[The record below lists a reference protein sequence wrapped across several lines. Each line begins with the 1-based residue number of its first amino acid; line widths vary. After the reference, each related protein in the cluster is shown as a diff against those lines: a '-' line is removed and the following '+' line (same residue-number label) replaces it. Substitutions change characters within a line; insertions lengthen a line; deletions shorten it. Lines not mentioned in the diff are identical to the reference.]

1 MQLMTSNNKTMSSRD
16 LQALINDARSGV
28 EPSIRLNKLNEKIED
43 ELEGEHYPK
52 SVVKNPNNTES
63 VVYEL
68 TLDQCML
75 ISMRESKAVRKSV
88 LSRLKVIAVK
98 SKEIETPEQLLARAV
113 ISAQA
118 VIDEKNQLLE
128 QARPA
133 IELHESIVNDHGTLS
148 MRDAGKQLQVKPN
161 KFIEWL
167 RDAKYL
173 NYDNY
178 AYQSKIDAGYMRL
191 STTEHNGKPRTNTRV
206 TGKGFAHFGKKIAEI
221 RFSNPDHLMFYRGT
235 K

>member
-1 MQLMTSNNKTMSSRD
+1 MQLITNNNKTMSSRD

-43 ELEGEHYPK
+43 ELEGEHYTK

-63 VVYEL
+63 IVYEL

-88 LSRLKVIAVK
+88 LAQLKVMAVK

-113 ISAQA
+113 LSAQT

-128 QARPA
+128 QAKPA
-133 IELHESIVNDHGTLS
+133 IELHESIVNDEGTLS

-161 KFIEWL
+161 KLIEWL
-167 RDAKYL
+167 RESKYL
-173 NYDNY
+173 NSSNH

-206 TGKGFAHFGKKIAEI
+206 TGKGFAHLGKKIAEV
-221 RFSNPDHLMFYRGT
+221 RFSNPGHVMFYKG
-235 K
+235 

>member
-1 MQLMTSNNKTMSSRD
+1 MTNNNKTMSSREIAELTGKRHAD
-16 LQALINDARSGV
+16 VMRDIAVMYNGLGIEQNANKHFDNTGFNGRKISYYQLNQELSLTLVSGYNLKLRN
-28 EPSIRLNKLNEKIED
+28 SIVKRWQ
-43 ELEGEHYPK
+43 ELEVSQAIAIPQTYAAALLEAGRLAQELEEK
-52 SVVKNPNNTES
+52 S
-63 VVYEL
+63 
-68 TLDQCML
+68 
-75 ISMRESKAVRKSV
+75 
-88 LSRLKVIAVK
+88 
-98 SKEIETPEQLLARAV
+98 QLLSEA
-113 ISAQA
+113 
-118 VIDEKNQLLE
+118 K
-128 QARPA
+128 PA
-133 IELHESIVNDHGTLS
+133 IELHKSIVNDHGTLS

-221 RFSNPDHLMFYRGT
+221 RFSNPDHLMFYRST

>member
-1 MQLMTSNNKTMSSRD
+1 MQLMTNNNKTMSSRD

-43 ELEGEHYPK
+43 ELEGEHYTK

-63 VVYEL
+63 IVYEL

-88 LSRLKVIAVK
+88 LAQLKVMAVK

-113 ISAQA
+113 LSAQT

-128 QARPA
+128 QAKPA
-133 IELHESIVNDHGTLS
+133 IELHESIVNDEGTLS

-161 KFIEWL
+161 KFVEWL
-167 RDAKYL
+167 RNAKYL
-173 NYDNY
+173 NSSNH

-206 TGKGFAHFGKKIAEI
+206 TGKGFAHLGKKIAEV
-221 RFSNPDHLMFYRGT
+221 RFANPGHVMFY
-235 K
+235 KS